1 MFRLAQPLSETLE
14 HLATL
19 ADVDLLNDE
28 AGQAAITERLQSY
41 VRELLAEELLPSHLR
56 DVRAICVV
64 QSHRSKK
71 DILFTTLIVATILA
85 QAQSIDFVFSTDSDS
100 TVSPDAIP
108 KMAGKLSS
116 DQNIGGVSGHMRFF
130 HPNPTFITK
139 VATSYYWFQQ
149 DVYKIQGAIFGANE
163 CQPGPCG
170 AFRASALTKV
180 LVPWSCQR
188 VLGQKMVCWL
198 RDSLV
203 MIRSSVVWLDY

>member
-19 ADVDLLNDE
+19 ADVDLLKDE
-28 AGQAAITERLQSY
+28 AGQAAIMDRLQSD
-41 VRELLAEELLPSHLR
+41 VRELLEEELLPSHPR
-56 DVRAICVV
+56 DIRAICVV
-64 QSHRSKK
+64 QPHRSKK
-71 DILFTTLIVATILA
+71 DILFTTLIVATILCRE
-85 QAQSIDFVFSTDSDS
+85 QSIDFIFSTDSDS
-100 TVSPDAIP
+100 TVSPSAIP
-108 KMAGKLSS
+108 KMARKLSS

-130 HPNPTFITK
+130 HPNPTFITH

-170 AFRASALTKV
+170 AFRASALNKV

-188 VLGQKMVCWL
+188 VLGRKMVCRYNSFL
-198 RDSLV
+198 IPV
-203 MIRSSVVWLDY
+203 RSSYP

>member
-1 MFRLAQPLSETLE
+1 MFRLSQPLSETLE
-14 HLATL
+14 HLATA

-41 VRELLAEELLPSHLR
+41 VRELLVEDLLPSHPR
-56 DVRAICVV
+56 DVRAICIV
-64 QSHRSKK
+64 QPHRSKK
-71 DILFTTLIVATILA
+71 DILFTTLILATILA
-85 QAQSIDFVFSTDSDS
+85 QAQSVDFIFSTDSDS
-100 TVSPDAIP
+100 TVSPDAMP
-108 KMAGKLSS
+108 KMARKLSS

-130 HPNPTFITK
+130 HPQPTFITH

-188 VLGQKMVCWL
+188 VLGRKMVCFHYHFP
-198 RDSLV
+198 
-203 MIRSSVVWLDY
+203 ITI